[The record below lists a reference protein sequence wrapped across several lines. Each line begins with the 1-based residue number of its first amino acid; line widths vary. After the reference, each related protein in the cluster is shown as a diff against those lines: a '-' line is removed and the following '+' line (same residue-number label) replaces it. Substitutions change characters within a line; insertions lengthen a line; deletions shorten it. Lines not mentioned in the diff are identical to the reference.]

1 MPESKDLVYQIIQNE
16 EIDTVPVAPPFQ
28 GYWSLGISGISV
40 KESIDKP
47 LAAATAQ
54 IDCSKKA
61 GFDAFEASWD
71 WLSPVEMLGSK
82 VSVPVKG
89 EIVTKTRR
97 IIGPESLEKI
107 EHPDPK
113 KDYRAVSAVQAAN
126 AIVKKVGKKKFLY
139 STLCSPFTL
148 VGELRGVEALMLDL
162 VMQPDFASEMLDGAS
177 EVITDYIEMFCE
189 TGIDGIILAD
199 PTASGSLVNKK
210 EFNEF
215 SKPYIQQCLNRI
227 EKEGKIPMVHIC
239 GDTTTLLD
247 SIADVG
253 ARVFS
258 LDHAVNLRL
267 ASRVIDGKMTLLG
280 NLRPFETLYSKDVP
294 GIIEDAS
301 TCIDKTDRR
310 NFILGAGCDLLI
322 DTPLAKVMAMKKASK
337 LHREAN

>member
-1 MPESKDLVYQIIQNE
+1 MAGSKDLVYRIIHDE
-16 EIDTVPVAPPFQ
+16 EVDTVPVAPPFQ

-40 KESIDKP
+40 RESISKP
-47 LAAATAQ
+47 LTAANAQ
-54 IDCSKKA
+54 IECSKKA

-82 VSVPVKG
+82 VSIPVKG

-97 IIGPESLEKI
+97 IIGPESLEKL
-107 EHPDPK
+107 ERPDPRR
-113 KDYRAVSAVQAAN
+113 DYRAVSAVQAAN
-126 AIVKKVGKKKFLY
+126 EIVKKVGRQKFLY

-162 VMQPDFASEMLDGAS
+162 VMQPDFATEMLNGAS
-177 EVITDYIEMFCE
+177 EVIMNYIEMFCE
-189 TGIDGIILAD
+189 TGIDGMMLAD

-215 SKPYIQQCLNRI
+215 SKPYLQQCLYRI
-227 EKEGKIPMVHIC
+227 DKEGKVPLVHIC
-239 GDTTTLLD
+239 GDTTILLD

-253 ARVFS
+253 AQVFS

-267 ASRVIDGKMTLLG
+267 ASKVIDGKMTLLG
-280 NLRPFETLYSKDVP
+280 NLRPFETLYSKDVL
-294 GIIEDAS
+294 GIMEDAS
-301 TCIDKTDRR
+301 ACIKKAGRR

-322 DTPLAKVMAMKKASK
+322 DTPVDKVLAMKKAAK
-337 LHREAN
+337 LHREAK